1 MLEQPKQQDNQNE
14 ATTKMAPQVSRW
26 LLQVQSKR
34 SRVSC
39 LLVIEYKDLN
49 DVKAHPSHGIRCC
62 FAQPTDQQKSIWSA
76 DMERIE
82 CACIRNAETKFQ
94 NYVDHLSHTQH
105 VGVRGSVSMASLLC
119 HGHPFWRSWLQFLLS
134 LFLSGKFASRRILSV
149 GSDQTLQTNTNLE
162 QDSTKRLSQSCL
174 RSLRRSTS
182 AALKSGC
189 AYFHGLTDLQSHERW
204 SSVIVGLRQDL
215 VKEFSKKRL
224 VPTRGSIVL
233 EVCS

>member
-119 HGHPFWRSWLQFLLS
+119 HGHPFWRSWLQLLLS
-134 LFLSGKFASRRILSV
+134 LFLSGKFASRRSCRWGRIKLSKQTRTLSRILRN
-149 GSDQTLQTNTNLE
+149 GY
-162 QDSTKRLSQSCL
+162 L
-174 RSLRRSTS
+174 RVVW
-182 AALKSGC
+182 G
-189 AYFHGLTDLQSHERW
+189 
-204 SSVIVGLRQDL
+204 V
-215 VKEFSKKRL
+215 
-224 VPTRGSIVL
+224 
-233 EVCS
+233 